1 MKKAI
6 KQYIIKLFSWVKIP
20 EYRLT
25 ASLWIMI
32 IGCFIEYSRHA
43 DYVIFA
49 MNIFILIAKILDTI
63 DLFQNQKVAD
73 PSLRFKDNNYNK

>member
-1 MKKAI
+1 
-6 KQYIIKLFSWVKIP
+6 
-20 EYRLT
+20 
-25 ASLWIMI
+25 MI

>member
-1 MKKAI
+1 MSKNT
-6 KQYIIKLFSWVKIP
+6 LT